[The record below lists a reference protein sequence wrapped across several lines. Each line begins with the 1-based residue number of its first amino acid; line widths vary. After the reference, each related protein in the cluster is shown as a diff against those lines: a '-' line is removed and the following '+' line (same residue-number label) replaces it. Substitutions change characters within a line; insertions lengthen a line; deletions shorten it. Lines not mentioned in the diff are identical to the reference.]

1 MRLQNVTIVILAK
14 TENNGLKVS
23 RVIENPE
30 VPSSNGK
37 PVIGHYARRLLTVKE
52 IAAKTGLSKGKAAAE
67 RRLNPQAY
75 LADFEGQDPLIVPAE
90 VKAA

>member
-23 RVIENPE
+23 RVVENPE
-30 VPSSNGK
+30 VPSSGGK

-52 IAAKTGLSKGKAAAE
+52 IVAKTGLSKGKAAAE

-75 LADFEGQDPLIVPAE
+75 LADFEGQAPLLVQEQP
-90 VKAA
+90 KAA